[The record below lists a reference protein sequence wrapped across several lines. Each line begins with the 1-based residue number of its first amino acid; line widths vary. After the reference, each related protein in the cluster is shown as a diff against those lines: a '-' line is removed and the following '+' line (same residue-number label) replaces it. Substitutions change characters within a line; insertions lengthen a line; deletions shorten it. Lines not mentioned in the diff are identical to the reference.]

1 MSERIIEFPDRI
13 HRQRLIA
20 AVEADNLFIAV
31 SSFGVTVI
39 TFALLGMG
47 GEAFMVGLGVG
58 GLVTYVYVY
67 YKERFKRGFF
77 THWCYVKNYRYPKYE
92 GEEGLPKDFLPEG
105 YENEFR
111 D

>member
-20 AVEADNLFIAV
+20 AIEADNLFIAAG
-31 SSFGVTVI
+31 SFFATVI
-39 TFALLGMG
+39 LLALLGMG
-47 GEAFMVGLGVG
+47 GEAFMG
-58 GLVTYVYVY
+58 GLAVAGLIIYVYHY

-77 THWCYVKNYRYPKYE
+77 THWCYVKNYKYPKYE
-92 GEEGLPKDFLPEG
+92 GEEGLPHNFLPEG

>member
-1 MSERIIEFPDRI
+1 MSERVIEFPDRI

-20 AVEADNLFIAV
+20 AIEADNLFIAV
-31 SSFGVTVI
+31 GSFFSVVVI
-39 TFALLGMG
+39 LALLGMG
-47 GEAFMVGLGVG
+47 GESFLG
-58 GLVTYVYVY
+58 GLVVGGVVIYVYNY

-77 THWCYVKNYRYPKYE
+77 THWCYVKNYRYPKYT
-92 GEEGLPKDFLPEG
+92 GEEGLRSNFLPEG